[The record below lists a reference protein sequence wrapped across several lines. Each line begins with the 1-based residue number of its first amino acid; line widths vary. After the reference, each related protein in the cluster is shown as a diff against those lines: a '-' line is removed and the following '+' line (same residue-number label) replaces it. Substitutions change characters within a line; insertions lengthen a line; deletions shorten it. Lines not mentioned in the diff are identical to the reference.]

1 MLRDAQLISSHAWA
15 DMAAL
20 AFNTSCERLTC
31 FFSCCWN
38 CHWLTTWS
46 LCNPDSTCTHKHLR
60 HGDVWLNNAPEVV
73 VLELQ
78 ISHGRN
84 ISHALLTYSHV
95 WLLMSLIPSRNVHQL
110 YWWHNFDS
118 TEKLFLLIS
127 QLFKKGRI
135 LLTVRTS
142 QIMYFEGLKAEKKK
156 YFQHFLK
163 VWGL

>member
-1 MLRDAQLISSHAWA
+1 MVNVTCRDAQLISTHACA

-60 HGDVWLNNAPEVV
+60 HGDVWLNNAPKVV
-73 VLELQ
+73 ACVWIRKQIPSSELQ
-78 ISHGRN
+78 ISHWRN

-95 WLLMSLIPSRNVHQL
+95 WFLMSLIPRRNVHRL

-118 TEKLFLLIS
+118 TEKLFDSSLSFL
-127 QLFKKGRI
+127 KRRI
-135 LLTVRTS
+135 LLTV
-142 QIMYFEGLKAEKKK
+142 KN
-156 YFQHFLK
+156 FQ
-163 VWGL
+163 WM